1 MANTTEMVFIIDKS
15 VKKVVEVLIFI
26 SKTGKIP
33 LPKPI
38 DAIPIITQPIPRKIE
53 FSKN

>member
-15 VKKVVEVLIFI
+15 VKKVVEVLRFI
-26 SKTGKIP
+26 AKTGKIP

-38 DAIPIITQPIPRKIE
+38 DAIPIMTQPIPTKIK

>member
-15 VKKVVEVLIFI
+15 VKKVVEVLRFI
-26 SKTGKIP
+26 AKTGKIP

-38 DAIPIITQPIPRKIE
+38 DSIPIITQSVPKNID